1 MKFLV
6 FRLTVMLSPDYR
18 FPYFITEM
26 TTLMILS
33 RFLLNLADLNYDSH
47 IAAFNFLCV
56 LRLLNT

>member
-18 FPYFITEM
+18 FPYFITEI

-33 RFLLNLADLNYDSH
+33 RFLLNSADLNYDSRTT
-47 IAAFNFLCV
+47 AFNFLGM
-56 LRLLNT
+56 LRLQNT